1 MRERWRGSKRARG
14 EEESKRDRIAKEK
27 NMKVQVVHRDCCAH
41 ASGTLGSALGRARP
55 RLPSHRK
62 LVIVSGI
69 KATLWNLFTV
79 LFQSRCNRGPKAER
93 QEIYRV
99 KSQRQEIY
107 RVKDTQSK
115 ATGDLKGAGYRPTKS
130 MKQGLTVTLKR
141 TWISMAM
148 FIAQKRYMS
157 DHDFPHP
164 SSIISTPFTLV
175 GGTRS
180 GRERPLHTGH
190 HRTRPEARKSHCDS
204 SRVWVEP
211 RRSLRHA
218 RSQHAHGRP
227 QRPKFTRDTFD

>member
-1 MRERWRGSKRARG
+1 MRKRWRGTKRARG
-14 EEESKRDRIAKEK
+14 KEESKRDRIAKEK

-41 ASGTLGSALGRARP
+41 ASGALGSALGRARP

-79 LFQSRCNRGPKAER
+79 LFQSRCTRGPKAER

-99 KSQRQEIY
+99 KAQRQEIY

-115 ATGDLKGAGYRPTKS
+115 ATGDLKGEGYLPTKS

-148 FIAQKRYMS
+148 FIAQKRYTS
-157 DHDFPHP
+157 DHDFHP
-164 SSIISTPFTLV
+164 SSIISTPFTLI

-180 GRERPLHTGH
+180 GQERPLHTGH